1 MRSAHGTSRRC
12 VVTHRLGHVADRN
25 GRVASTMAA
34 KDKFL
39 AARSKSGARGA
50 ATKRRR
56 EMLGVPHVPRGGDL
70 HSMSAKKSPP
80 GRGAKG
86 WQWHIHGAIIAI
98 GFENIHAKGRL
109 SGAGLSLKAATAAPS
124 RAALSWNRIETKHR
138 LPRSRRLSASDECPQ
153 VRNCEG
159 RSPEQ
164 LATTTPEDHVAS

>member
-98 GFENIHAKGRL
+98 GFENIHVSGGL
-109 SGAGLSLKAATAAPS
+109 SGAGLFLKAATAGPS
-124 RAALSWNRIETKHR
+124 RAALS
-138 LPRSRRLSASDECPQ
+138 
-153 VRNCEG
+153 
-159 RSPEQ
+159 
-164 LATTTPEDHVAS
+164 